1 MASIVIA
8 LGDPIVRVF
17 GEINNHFFQFN
28 LNGVIERSRWEN
40 NPGVRRVLVDIPDL
54 ETRLQEHPDD
64 IFNVLEEV
72 YGTFNR
78 HNLIS

>member
-40 NPGVRRVLVDIPDL
+40 NPGVISQGAISQLRMANRIRHEKSNWRPTLPHFRRDP
-54 ETRLQEHPDD
+54 
-64 IFNVLEEV
+64 
-72 YGTFNR
+72 
-78 HNLIS
+78 